1 MKRNSFVGP
10 AILSCLLAL
19 ACSRGDES
27 DGRLAIALN
36 WKPEPEFGGLFEAQ
50 RSGAF
55 RRQGLEVEITGGPGA
70 PVVQMVT
77 AGQVAFGIAAAD
89 EVMVA
94 RDRGADVVAVYA
106 TYQTNPQGIMVH
118 AGLGVDSLEQLF
130 AGEGGTLAVEPGLAY
145 VQWLQKRY
153 DLSRFRI
160 VPYGFSIAPFLADP
174 RMAQQVFITS
184 EPIAARRQG
193 AEPKVFLIADS
204 GFDPYAAVVI
214 ATGRRVQERRG
225 EVDRFVTALREG
237 WRGYLDDPAPANA
250 EMQIGNPEMDAETF
264 ALGAV
269 AQEPLI
275 ENDFTR
281 AHGLGT
287 MSLARW
293 TALGDQLR
301 ELGLLDATPAPADC
315 FLDIRREAGE
325 PRDAQSSRF
334 DPVRQQ
340 RVQGGLSSRAPSG
353 IQEGT

>member
-1 MKRNSFVGP
+1 MKSNSSFVS
-10 AILSCLLAL
+10 AIFGCLLTL

-27 DGRLAIALN
+27 DGKLAIALN

-50 RSGAF
+50 RTGAF
-55 RRQGLEVEITGGPGA
+55 RRHGLEVEVTGGPGA

-77 AGQVAFGIAAAD
+77 AGQVAYGIAAAD

-106 TYQTNPQGIMVH
+106 TYQTNPQGLMVH
-118 AGLGVDSLEQLF
+118 ASLGADSLEELF
-130 AGEGGTLAVEPGLAY
+130 AGDGGTLAVEPGLAY

-174 RMAQQVFITS
+174 RMVQQVFITS

-193 AEPKVFLIADS
+193 ADPKVFLIADS

-214 ATGRRVQERRG
+214 TSGPRARERG
-225 EVDRFVTALREG
+225 DEVKRFVTALREG
-237 WRGYLDDPAPANA
+237 WRSYLDDPAPTNA
-250 EMQIGNPEMDAETF
+250 EMQAGNPAMDAETF

-269 AQEPLI
+269 AQQPLI
-275 ENDFTR
+275 ETEFTR
-281 AHGLGT
+281 SNGLGA
-287 MSLARW
+287 MSLERW
-293 TALGDQLR
+293 RTLGEQLR
-301 ELGLLDATPAPADC
+301 EMGLLDATPNPAESFVD
-315 FLDIRREAGE
+315 LRREADESRGT
-325 PRDAQSSRF
+325 RSSRSEAN
-334 DPVRQQ
+334 PEQQ
-340 RVQGGLSSRAPSG
+340 MERGLSSRRSSG

>member
-1 MKRNSFVGP
+1 MKGRSITRLAAFT
-10 AILSCLLAL
+10 LLLAT
-19 ACSRGDES
+19 ACSRGGDG

-50 RSGAF
+50 RTGAF
-55 RRQGLEVEITGGPGA
+55 ARRGLDVEITGGPGA

-94 RDRGADVVAVYA
+94 RDRGADIVAVYA

-118 AGLGVDSLEQLF
+118 ASRRAASLEDLF

-145 VQWLQKRY
+145 VKWFQKHY

-174 RMAQQVFITS
+174 LMAQQVFVTS

-193 AEPKVFLIADS
+193 AETRVFLIADS

-214 ATGRRVQERRG
+214 ATARRVRERRD
-225 EVDRFVTALREG
+225 EVERFVSALREG
-237 WRGYLDDPAPANA
+237 WRGYLDDPAPTNA
-250 EMQIGNPEMDAETF
+250 EMHARNPEMDAETF

-269 AQEPLI
+269 AQAPLI
-275 ENDFTR
+275 EDDFTR
-281 AHGLGT
+281 ASGLGA
-287 MSLARW
+287 MSLRRW
-293 TALGDQLR
+293 TQLGEQLR
-301 ELGLLDATPAPADC
+301 ALGLLDAPPNPAEC
-315 FLDIRREAGE
+315 FVDLRRDAGE
-325 PRDAQSSRF
+325 PSPSR
-334 DPVRQQ
+334 
-340 RVQGGLSSRAPSG
+340 
-353 IQEGT
+353 